1 MNITKQSLELT
12 QVISEKI
19 NNQTFHHHYH
29 ILYDLPVDS
38 EEKINYLEIG
48 CYAGGSAILMLLRPN
63 TRVVSVDL
71 GYPISKETVLANVSN
86 NNPLENEFHYVQGD
100 SSDESTVDR
109 VKELIPQVDIL
120 FIDGNHTYQSVI
132 RDFELYSQ
140 LVVTNGYVVF
150 DDYNDAEFSPEVKQA
165 VDDIVKDLENYQI
178 IGTVANTLG
187 ARPDSLKD
195 GNCYIIRKL

>member
-71 GYPISKETVLANVSN
+71 GHPISKETVLANVSN